1 MVDTNTSSAEK
12 TLINLILGIKIEV
25 LDLSSQIQ
33 GDILG
38 EILGETVSPIFR
50 NISMNQMEGTTS
62 ALLRLVTSFFF
73 YEDTCHYIL
82 LNSKSLTTPEAAAT
96 HLM

>member
-12 TLINLILGIKIEV
+12 TLRNLILGIKIEV
-25 LDLSSQIQ
+25 LDLGSQ
-33 GDILG
+33 ILG
-38 EILGETVSPIFR
+38 EILSPIFR

-62 ALLRLVTSFFF
+62 ALLGLVMSFFF

>member
-25 LDLSSQIQ
+25 LGLSSQI
-33 GDILG
+33 LG
-38 EILGETVSPIFR
+38 EIVSPIFR

-62 ALLRLVTSFFF
+62 ALLGLVMSFFF
-73 YEDTCHYIL
+73 HEDTCHYIL

-96 HLM
+96 HLV

>member
-25 LDLSSQIQ
+25 LGLSSQ
-33 GDILG
+33 ILG
-38 EILGETVSPIFR
+38 EILGEIVSPIFR

-62 ALLRLVTSFFF
+62 ALLGLVMSFFF
-73 YEDTCHYIL
+73 HEDTCHYIL

-96 HLM
+96 HLV